1 MAGDTTGELAGK
13 CRQAGRPSQDRS
25 KTPTGRA
32 FNAKADDPGAREV
45 RVDSEH
51 RKAAHFQ

>member
-13 CRQAGRPSQDRS
+13 HRQAGRPSQDRS

-32 FNAKADDPGAREV
+32 FNTQADDPGAREV

>member
-1 MAGDTTGELAGK
+1 MAGDITGELAGK
-13 CRQAGRPSQDRS
+13 HRQAGRPSQDRS

-32 FNAKADDPGAREV
+32 FNTQADDPGAREV